1 MKYTTPSKKED
12 ILTSIIALWKDAEKD
27 FLADQNNLF
36 NRGRY
41 TAALDL
47 LKMVKIYEKACD

>member
-1 MKYTTPSKKED
+1 MKYTTTSKKED
-12 ILTSIIALWKDAEKD
+12 IIVSIIALWKDAEKD
-27 FLADQNNLF
+27 FLADQSNLF

-47 LKMVKIYEKACD
+47 LKMVKIYEKE